1 MRPTWGI
8 GVVFGTSHITIQMVY
23 SIFKQNQSGKYFR
36 YSGIFPEKNKMPGIS
51 NQESATNAVLYL
63 IDVISNPATIAPF
76 VYIGSRKLQSIR
88 NLAGIL
94 KQTTY

>member
-23 SIFKQNQSGKYFR
+23 STCKQNQSRKYFR

-51 NQESATNAVLYL
+51 NQDAATNAV
-63 IDVISNPATIAPF
+63 IDPIEAISNQYPTAPF
-76 VYIGSRKLQSIR
+76 TSIRDEKLQAIRKLVDI
-88 NLAGIL
+88 I
-94 KQTTY
+94 K